1 MKSNIYIIGV
11 GGVGS
16 WLAPALSLLASP
28 EQITLIDGDALEQKN
43 LNRQLFDEVQVGL
56 NKALALSEKYHT
68 NHVAEWFCDGL
79 LEFQPEDWLMVCVD
93 NNPARR
99 SALIECDRY
108 GCRAI
113 FAANET
119 NSAEAY
125 YYQPSWKD
133 TLLDPRAYY
142 DLNSSDGD
150 PRRASIGCTGEAQ
163 ASNPQLVTSNMMAAS
178 LAGHLFSLWHL
189 QAPKLSK
196 KTLASLCYKFV
207 ANANKLES
215 FRVRDAQQLKE
226 ERTDHVEIN
235 Q

>member
-1 MKSNIYIIGV
+1 MKSHLYIIGV
-11 GGVGS
+11 GGGGS
-16 WLAPALSLLASP
+16 WLTPAMSLLTSP
-28 EQITLIDGDALEQKN
+28 EQITLIDGDKLEQKN
-43 LNRQLFDEVQVGL
+43 LNRQLFDETDVGR
-56 NKALALSEKYHT
+56 NKAEALSAKYHT
-68 NHVAEWFCDGL
+68 SFIADWFCDGL

-133 TLLDPRAYY
+133 TMLDPRLYY
-142 DLNSSDGD
+142 NLSGSAGD

-189 QAPKLSK
+189 QAPKLSR

-215 FRVRDAQQLKE
+215 FRVRDVQPKE
-226 ERTDHVEIN
+226 ERTDHVGIN